1 MSIGLVACVKIVRIM
16 FLELIKVSILSIILS
31 TIEKELIRPIKQAE
45 KYNKPRAN
53 LHKEE

>member
-1 MSIGLVACVKIVRIM
+1 M
-16 FLELIKVSILSIILS
+16 SILSIILS
-31 TIEKELIRPIKQAE
+31 TIEKELIRPVKQAE